1 MVRLKKTAR
10 PAAAERSP
18 GEEKEN
24 ESPQTQVPT
33 ALSRPSDL
41 PAEQVDDELMSS
53 ESSSDSSSSEEED
66 EGSPEVLDTEV
77 ELDDEDEEEDDEA
90 DEDEEEEDEEEAA
103 AKRRDAAGWS
113 EHPNAICARQEDAV
127 KFRLL
132 LARFLDLERPIVTTR
147 MLA

>member
-10 PAAAERSP
+10 PAAAESS

-33 ALSRPSDL
+33 ALSSRLSDL
-41 PAEQVDDELMSS
+41 PAEQVGDELMSS

-77 ELDDEDEEEDDEA
+77 ELDDEDEEEDDED
-90 DEDEEEEDEEEAA
+90 DEEEEEEDEEEAA

>member
-10 PAAAERSP
+10 PAAESS

-24 ESPQTQVPT
+24 ESPQTQAPT
-33 ALSRPSDL
+33 ALTSRLSHV
-41 PAEQVDDELMSS
+41 PAEQVGDEPMSS
-53 ESSSDSSSSEEED
+53 ENSSDSSGSSSSEEEEE
-66 EGSPEVLDTEV
+66 EGSLEVLDTEV
-77 ELDDEDEEEDDEA
+77 ESDDD
-90 DEDEEEEDEEEAA
+90 EEEDEEEQEDEEAA
-103 AKRRDAAGWS
+103 AAERRDAAGWS
-113 EHPNAICARQEDAV
+113 EHPNAICARQEDAM

>member
-10 PAAAERSP
+10 PAAAESS

-24 ESPQTQVPT
+24 ESPQTQVLT

-41 PAEQVDDELMSS
+41 PAEQVGDELMSS